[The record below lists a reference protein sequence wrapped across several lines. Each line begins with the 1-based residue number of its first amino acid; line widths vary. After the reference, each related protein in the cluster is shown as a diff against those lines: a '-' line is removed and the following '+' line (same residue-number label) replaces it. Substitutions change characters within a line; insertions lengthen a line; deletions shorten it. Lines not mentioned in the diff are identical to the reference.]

1 MFSSKKTGDIR
12 ADAVEGGLEG
22 SRRKVQ
28 HSIIGSDVTITG
40 DLVST
45 GDIKVD
51 GRVDGNITCRTLTLG
66 EQPVVNSSI
75 NADTVRICGEFNGDI
90 TAQKVVLTSTAKV
103 KGDIEQGSLEIE
115 PGAVLEGSVRRMASA
130 SGNGKINGS
139 L

>member
-1 MFSSKKTGDIR
+1 MFSSKKTSDVR
-12 ADAVEGGLEG
+12 AEPIDGGLEG
-22 SRRKVQ
+22 PKRKVQ
-28 HSIIGSDVTITG
+28 HSIIGADVTITG

-103 KGDIEQGSLEIE
+103 RGDIEQGSLEIE
-115 PGAVLEGSVRRMASA
+115 PGAVLEGSVKRMAGA
-130 SGNGKINGS
+130 KGNGKINGS